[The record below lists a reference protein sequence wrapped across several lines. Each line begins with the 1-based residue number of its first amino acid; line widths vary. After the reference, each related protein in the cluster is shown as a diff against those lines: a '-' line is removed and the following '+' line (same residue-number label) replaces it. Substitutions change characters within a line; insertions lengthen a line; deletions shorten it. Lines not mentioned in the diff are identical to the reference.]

1 MSKFIT
7 LHEPD
12 GSSHDYKV
20 MPFEDL
26 TIADWYDITN
36 PPIAPDDADASYELI
51 RRWVRI
57 PKAKLRRM
65 KPADVE
71 ALMTALGTMLGQA
84 TKARMDAWTPE
95 ATFTWGGITYTVP
108 QNIEADTTFGQW
120 ADINARLET
129 LTSDV
134 DMLPV
139 ILAILLVEQGKEYD
153 GLDLDARV
161 SAMRHLPVEYAMK
174 MSAFFFRQRDATA
187 GRHEPT
193 FESEAD
199 VRAAAV
205 SAGSERLERRYG
217 WFATIY
223 RLAELKPILVALFGD
238 KGEVVRYSTAECLTV
253 LSYERDSDMLQG
265 RIKQRYQRM
274 KENERS
280 RKR

>member
-12 GSSHDYKV
+12 GSSHDYRI

-174 MSAFFFRQRDATA
+174 MSAFFFVSGTRLQDVMSRHLSQRLTSALQLFQQVANDLSDAT
-187 GRHEPT
+187 G
-193 FESEAD
+193 
-199 VRAAAV
+199 
-205 SAGSERLERRYG
+205 GS
-217 WFATIY
+217 
-223 RLAELKPILVALFGD
+223 PP
-238 KGEVVRYSTAECLTV
+238 STALP
-253 LSYERDSDMLQG
+253 S
-265 RIKQRYQRM
+265 
-274 KENERS
+274 
-280 RKR
+280 

>member
-1 MSKFIT
+1 
-7 LHEPD
+7 
-12 GSSHDYKV
+12 
-20 MPFEDL
+20 
-26 TIADWYDITN
+26 
-36 PPIAPDDADASYELI
+36 
-51 RRWVRI
+51 
-57 PKAKLRRM
+57 M

-153 GLDLDARV
+153 GLDLDARI

-174 MSAFFFRQRDATA
+174 MSAFFFVSGTRLQDVMSRHLSQRLTSALLLFQQVANDLSDAT
-187 GRHEPT
+187 G
-193 FESEAD
+193 
-199 VRAAAV
+199 
-205 SAGSERLERRYG
+205 GS
-217 WFATIY
+217 
-223 RLAELKPILVALFGD
+223 PP
-238 KGEVVRYSTAECLTV
+238 STALP
-253 LSYERDSDMLQG
+253 S
-265 RIKQRYQRM
+265 
-274 KENERS
+274 
-280 RKR
+280 